1 MSWNPGTGFNAT
13 INVEP
18 GPEYGDISLNIKE
31 IFFDHPNACLKER
44 DGAGSDPGGG
54 FEGELDVVLPEQDEA
69 RWAYNP
75 WGDPGKVDGSKE
87 GLIREFDGR
96 LNTVLEERSYLDFYF
111 PNSLIGKRRVAFFEN
126 PTITESR
133 APRYAK
139 KNVVARNESVRMW
152 VGTDARKVKLK
163 FTYTLPLVAQFWAL
177 IGAVPDG
184 FAFVDNA
191 DGNLSWKGVD
201 KDDQDSPS
209 KLTGND
215 VGPRDRIRK
224 HVLKTVTKFFGTSA
238 TFKIDLLDRISFTN
252 TERSQGPTFYD
263 AAKYSSPLDG
273 FTVSKTSTFLEK
285 IIRTGWSLN
294 PEDLD
299 RPYLMAT
306 YYTMFAMETIRA
318 SVVGDTLN
326 AGDVGPPLVRFRHGT
341 MFNEVPFIVKNY
353 AIDFDKTA
361 GYEVRTL
368 CPRKM
373 TFTLDLEEFQQTHGA
388 AHGEIPGTVRGA
400 GSIVD
405 LLAPGESKG
414 GDDYTLI

>member
-1 MSWNPGTGFNAT
+1 MSFASWTWSPAFDVIPALD
-13 INVEP
+13 
-18 GPEYGDISLNIKE
+18 YGDITTNIKE

-44 DGAGSDPGGG
+44 DGAGVPGSLDTVTPGQ
-54 FEGELDVVLPEQDEA
+54 FEARYPGAIPNYKNIVGYLGLPEKPEDLV
-69 RWAYNP
+69 
-75 WGDPGKVDGSKE
+75 K
-87 GLIREFDGR
+87 EFDGR

-133 APRYAK
+133 SPRYAK
-139 KNVVARNESVRMW
+139 KNVVARNEPVRMW
-152 VGTDARKVKLK
+152 VGTNARKVKLK

-191 DGNLSWKGVD
+191 DGNLNWKGVD
-201 KDDQDSPS
+201 KDDNPSPS
-209 KLTGND
+209 KLTGGD
-215 VGPRDRIRK
+215 IGPKDRIRRYVLN
-224 HVLKTVTKFFGTSA
+224 HVTDFFGID
-238 TFKIDLLDRISFTN
+238 FKIDLSDKISFTN
-252 TERSQGPTFYD
+252 TEPSQGPRFYD

-273 FTVSKTSTFLEK
+273 FTVSKVSTFLEK
-285 IIRTGWSLN
+285 IVRNGWSIN
-294 PEDLD
+294 PKDLEL
-299 RPYLMAT
+299 PYLMAT

-326 AGDVGPPLVRFRHGT
+326 VGDVGPPLVRFRHGT
-341 MFNEVPFIVKNY
+341 MFNEAPFIVKNY
-353 AIDFDKTA
+353 TIDFDKTA

-373 TFTLDLEEFQQTHGA
+373 TFTLDLEEFQQVHGA